1 MDIVGVVLPR
11 RRGSRGLGEQLLLLL
26 LLLLLFYSY
35 DILRT
40 MRARVEYA
48 VVHVAVECA
57 CFLMS
62 VEKH

>member
-26 LLLLLFYSY
+26 LLLFYSY
-35 DILRT
+35 DILRM
-40 MRARVEYA
+40 MRVRVEYA